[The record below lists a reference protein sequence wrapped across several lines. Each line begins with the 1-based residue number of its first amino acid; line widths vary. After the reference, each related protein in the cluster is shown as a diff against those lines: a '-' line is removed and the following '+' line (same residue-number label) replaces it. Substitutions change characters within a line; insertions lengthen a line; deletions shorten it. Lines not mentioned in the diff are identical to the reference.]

1 MSIADVRAAQGSMGR
16 GEGKEPM
23 MTKEDSNP
31 AGSPGG
37 VQGKGSS

>member
-16 GEGKEPM
+16 EGKEPM